1 MMIGRGFLVLVSFYL
16 PLFLHLLWYGTD
28 KMTDYDDPTADDK
41 DTSSSEAAAL
51 GDDSPP
57 TNNELEDYATFI
69 RREMPGM
76 VRRELE
82 RLFEDEFRDVEER
95 LRPRVA
101 EIVLNLQPKL
111 LGLYK
116 QSQMPLSEYGPEQHH
131 EQHDSDPMSHGS
143 KRSDSVS
150 GTGTGSEPTGWTP
163 SSPPS
168 RSATDNSTQQT
179 PSVTESGRESST
191 DPTVSVSPETEALFA
206 NFVTVDQGLV
216 PDTNTNPHTDEFR
229 AMDHL
234 QGIDTSDYWSF
245 ADADG
250 SSGNSFIMNNET
262 QQQQQQQGSYV
273 VDMSWQ
279 QDFDNLLNPALF
291 FNMGS

>member
-1 MMIGRGFLVLVSFYL
+1 VLVSFYL

-116 QSQMPLSEYGPEQHH
+116 QSQMPLSEYGPEQ
-131 EQHDSDPMSHGS
+131 QQQQDDSDPMSHGS
-143 KRSDSVS
+143 KRSE
-150 GTGTGSEPTGWTP
+150 TGTGSETTGWTP
-163 SSPPS
+163 SSSAVSPPS
-168 RSATDNSTQQT
+168 RSATENSTQQT
-179 PSVTESGRESST
+179 PSVAESARESST
-191 DPTVSVSPETEALFA
+191 DPTSSVNPETEALFA
-206 NFVTVDQGLV
+206 NFVTVDHGLV
-216 PDTNTNPHTDEFR
+216 PNIDSSNFNDSKTDEFR

-245 ADADG
+245 ANADG
-250 SSGNSFIMNNET
+250 SFIMNSET
-262 QQQQQQQGSYV
+262 QIQQQQQQQQQGSYV
-273 VDMSWQ
+273 VDMNWQ
-279 QDFDNLLNPALF
+279 QDFDDLLNPALF